1 MMDWNGN
8 SGGWGAGMVIM
19 VVFFVALIALAVW
32 AVMRLSRRT
41 DEPGR
46 SVESPRQI
54 LDRRFA
60 SGELD
65 EAQYAQARRVLDGRG
80 VLEKNGAEGANR

>member
-8 SGGWGAGMVIM
+8 GGGWGAGMVIM
-19 VVFFVALIALAVW
+19 VVFVAALIALAVW
-32 AVMRLSRRT
+32 AVVRLSRRT
-41 DEPGR
+41 DEPAR

-65 EAQYAQARRVLDGRG
+65 ETQYAQARRVLDGRG
-80 VLEKNGAEGANR
+80 VLEKHGVSDATR

>member
-32 AVMRLSRRT
+32 AIVRLSRRT
-41 DEPGR
+41 GEPAR

>member
-8 SGGWGAGMVIM
+8 GGGWGAGMVIM

-32 AVMRLSRRT
+32 AVVRLSRRS
-41 DEPGR
+41 DEPSR

-60 SGELD
+60 SGEVD

-80 VLEKNGAEGANR
+80 VLEKNGTADASR

>member
-8 SGGWGAGMVIM
+8 GGGWGAGMVIM

-32 AVMRLSRRT
+32 AIVRLSRRS
-41 DEPGR
+41 DEPAR

-65 EAQYAQARRVLDGRG
+65 EAQYGQARRVLDGRG
-80 VLEKNGAEGANR
+80 VLEKSGATDASR

>member
-8 SGGWGAGMVIM
+8 SGGWGAGVVIM

-32 AVMRLSRRT
+32 AVVRLSRRT

-46 SVESPRQI
+46 SAESPRQI

-65 EAQYAQARRVLDGRG
+65 ETQYAQARRVLDGRG
-80 VLEKNGAEGANR
+80 VLEKNGATDASR

>member
-8 SGGWGAGMVIM
+8 GGGWGAGMVFM
-19 VVFFVALIALAVW
+19 GVFFVALIALAVW
-32 AVMRLSRRT
+32 AVMRLNRRS
-41 DEPGR
+41 DEPSR
-46 SVESPRQI
+46 SVESPRQM

-65 EAQYAQARRVLDGRG
+65 ESQYSQARRVLDGRG
-80 VLEKNGAEGANR
+80 VLEKNGAADASR

>member
-32 AVMRLSRRT
+32 AVVRLSRRT
-41 DEPGR
+41 DEPAR
-46 SVESPRQI
+46 SAESPRQI

-65 EAQYAQARRVLDGRG
+65 ESQYAQARRVLDGRG
-80 VLEKNGAEGANR
+80 VLEKNGATDASR

>member
-1 MMDWNGN
+1 MDWNGQG
-8 SGGWGAGMVIM
+8 GGWGAGMVIM

-32 AVMRLSRRT
+32 AILRLSRRS
-41 DEPGR
+41 DEPSR
-46 SVESPRQI
+46 SVQSPRQI

-65 EAQYAQARRVLDGRG
+65 ETQYAQARRVLEGRG
-80 VLEKNGAEGANR
+80 VLEKNGAPGANR